1 MSCVRVQQHVMSGGE
16 RIRRNSLTTLHSLP
30 STTSSSVADSRR
42 LAVGRQTSVPHGYNV
57 CCIQLCVFISVAD
70 FIVETLPKR

>member
-1 MSCVRVQQHVMSGGE
+1 MSGGE

-30 STTSSSVADSRR
+30 STSSSSSLSSSVADSRR

-57 CCIQLCVFISVAD
+57 CCVQLCVFISVAD
-70 FIVETLPKR
+70 FIVETLPIII